1 MCPGGEVAPLTWD
14 EFRKVDVRVGRIVAV
29 DDFPEARNPSY
40 KLTIDFGALGVRRS
54 SAAIRPW
61 YTREQLLGRAVVAV
75 VNFPPKQIAN
85 FRSEVLVLGAVQDD
99 GRVIL
104 LRPDEGGSLGTRVA

>member
-1 MCPGGEVAPLTWD
+1 MPGAEGAPLSWD
-14 EFRKVDVRVGRIVAV
+14 EFQRVDIRVGRITAV

-40 KLTIDFGALGVRRS
+40 RLTIDFGPLGVKRS

-61 YTREQLLGRAVVAV
+61 LTKEDLLGRAVVAV

-85 FRSEVLVLGAVQDD
+85 FRSEVLVLGAVQRD

-104 LRPDEGGSLGTRVA
+104 LKPDEVGELGSRVA

>member
-1 MCPGGEVAPLTWD
+1 MPGGGTLTWD
-14 EFRKVDVRVGRIVAV
+14 EFHKVDVRVGRIVAV
-29 DDFPEARNPSY
+29 DEFPEARNPSY
-40 KLTIDFGALGVRRS
+40 KLTIDFGPLGVKRS

-61 YTREQLLGRAVVAV
+61 HRKEDLIGRAVVAV

-85 FRSEVLVLGAVQDD
+85 FRSEVLVLGAVQRD

-104 LRPDEGGSLGTRVA
+104 LRPDEEGELGSRVA